1 MKEKKI
7 INSLITT
14 IFVITIIIS
23 LFFTNLSKYSN
34 SFIWGLATI
43 MILISACYFTIKLKF
58 SQLNIPKI
66 LLSLKSSSQTK
77 ETINTLE
84 SLSMSLAAKIG
95 VGSLA
100 GVALAIYIGGPGSI
114 FWMWVSSLLCAINTF
129 SESILGVIY
138 KEKDYGKIY
147 KGGPS
152 YYIKKGLDNK
162 YLALLYAIIIIIAYI
177 AGFLSIQSNTIVT
190 IVNTITP
197 INPLIIVII
206 IGVLTALVILK
217 GVKQI
222 ATFSSKIVPI
232 MGLLYLALGLF
243 IIINNLEGILEIL
256 KKIITDAF
264 SLKSVQAGII
274 GTIII
279 GIQRGI
285 FATESGLGTSAISS
299 SATNEDPIKQ
309 GYSQVLG
316 IHFTTFIICTIT
328 AFIILTSNYQTLI
341 LDDING
347 IEITSFAF
355 QNHLGKFGNLTLVIV
370 TILFAFTTIISG
382 YYYGEANLKFIFP
395 KLKKKSLFLF
405 KIITIIIVVLGGIVH
420 ATFLWNLVDLFVAFL
435 SIINIY
441 AILSLREKVIKEYQK
456 QKKR

>member
-1 MKEKKI
+1 MI
-7 INSLITT
+7 
-14 IFVITIIIS
+14 
-23 LFFTNLSKYSN
+23 
-34 SFIWGLATI
+34 
-43 MILISACYFTIKLKF
+43 ILIEHINQILWAIATAMIVLSGFYFTKKLKGVQFRF
-58 SQLNIPKI
+58 SSMIHHLFEKEEKNGGISPI
-66 LLSLKSSSQTK
+66 QT
-77 ETINTLE
+77 LM
-84 SLSMSLAAKIG
+84 MSLAGRIG
-95 VGSLA
+95 VGSIA
-100 GVALAIYIGGPGSI
+100 GVALAIYIGGVGSI

-299 SATNEDPIKQ
+299 SATNEAPIKQ

-456 QKKR
+456 HKKR

>member
-1 MKEKKI
+1 
-7 INSLITT
+7 
-14 IFVITIIIS
+14 
-23 LFFTNLSKYSN
+23 
-34 SFIWGLATI
+34 

-58 SQLNIPKI
+58 SQLNISKI
-66 LLSLKSSSQTK
+66 ILSLKNNSQNK
-77 ETINTLE
+77 ETINSFE

-114 FWMWVSSLLCAINTF
+114 FWMWISSLLCAINTF

-138 KEKDYGKIY
+138 NEKDYGKIY

-152 YYIKKGLDNK
+152 YYIKKGLHNK
-162 YLALLYAIIIIIAYI
+162 YLAILYAIIIIIAYI

-190 IVNTITP
+190 VINTITP
-197 INPLIIVII
+197 IKPIIIVLI

-232 MGLLYLALGLF
+232 MGAFYLALGLF
-243 IIINNLEGILEIL
+243 IIINNIQIFPS
-256 KKIITDAF
+256 IIKQIIKDAF
-264 SLKSVQAGII
+264 TIKSAQAGLI

-299 SATNEDPIKQ
+299 SATNEDPVKQ
-309 GYSQVLG
+309 GYTQVLG

-328 AFIILTSNYQTLI
+328 AFIILTTNYQSLV
-341 LDDING
+341 LDNING

-355 QNHLGKFGNLTLVIV
+355 QKHLGKLGNITLVTV

-382 YYYGEANLKFIFP
+382 YYYGEANLKFLFP
-395 KLKKKSLFLF
+395 KLKKKFLTFF
-405 KIITIIIVVLGGIVH
+405 KMITIIIIIIGGIIH
-420 ATFLWNLVDLFVAFL
+420 ATFLWNIVDIFVAFL

-441 AILSLREKVIKEYQK
+441 ALLSLRKTIINEFRKHKNK
-456 QKKR
+456 